1 MIKSVTR
8 VEVNG
13 KHAEQEVCLEYHICV
28 KLNIFISTVEN
39 VQHIKSCFQLR
50 YKPNG
55 FLVNLFLH
63 NFRGLSKLNA
73 EFPKPK
79 MSTTL

>member
-13 KHAEQEVCLEYHICV
+13 HHAKQEVRLEYCICV
-28 KLNIFISTVEN
+28 KLNIFISTVES
-39 VQHIKSCFQLR
+39 VQCIKTCFSCTIS
-50 YKPNG
+50 PMA
-55 FLVNLFLH
+55 FLLILLH
-63 NFRGLSKLNA
+63 DFCGLSELNA